1 MDEPC
6 RIFQGV
12 EDHQVTADHEL
23 AEKLI
28 FAERHCAHAVEGRGD
43 FIVQIAD
50 HTAVRQRQLLVL
62 HRRSEAFHVFF
73 ERFLRRAVEAF
84 HQIVFADHQAI
95 LENLQAN
102 ERLGADERIAPE
114 LLMRRVDGFEDE
126 ALRLTDELAKDG
138 DGRIEIHG
146 ELRRDGDKI
155 RRLCQF
161 LKTRQ
166 RWLQSHH
173 FLHPLSHDMPHRE
186 LCASPRSAPPP
197 RPACPRAGA

>member
-1 MDEPC
+1 MDEPR

-12 EDHQVTADHEL
+12 EDHHVTADHEL
-23 AEKLI
+23 PEKFI

-43 FIVQIAD
+43 FVVQIAD

-62 HRRSEAFHVFF
+62 HRRAEAFHIFF
-73 ERFLRRAVEAF
+73 ERFLRCAVEAF

-102 ERLGADERIAPE
+102 ERLCADERIAPK
-114 LLMRRVDGFEDE
+114 LLMRRIDGFEDE
-126 ALRLTDELAKDG
+126 TLRLADELAIDG
-138 DGRIEIHG
+138 NGRIEIHG
-146 ELRRDGDKI
+146 DFRRDGDEI
-155 RRLCQF
+155 RRLCQL

-173 FLHPLSHDMPHRE
+173 FLHLPQP
-186 LCASPRSAPPP
+186 
-197 RPACPRAGA
+197 